1 MTRPHVLSR
10 IGQMTFLGVFLVF
23 ASEPSRSLDILLT
36 NDDGIEAQG
45 ISILR
50 QALLAKGHEV
60 LVVAPDSN
68 RSGSGLSLTVGPVSV
83 EQRSI
88 GFAVSS
94 TPATA
99 VLLSRNIKP
108 DKKFDI
114 LISGINHGANVG
126 YVTPVSGTVGAA
138 LMGAS
143 PMGLKLPSIAIST
156 DLPDRD
162 AGSEAGRAQL
172 RKAAEFLIQIISTL
186 QKATPE
192 DGSLLPSG
200 LALNANYP
208 LEEEVAGIRFCRQ
221 GSTGTILIT
230 YEKGG
235 DGVFFPKIS
244 SVSKD
249 QKDPAGTDTKAYR
262 AGFATIVPV
271 WPYLSASGSTFQ
283 RVEEKLGQL
292 LIVSD

>member
-1 MTRPHVLSR
+1 M
-10 IGQMTFLGVFLVF
+10 
-23 ASEPSRSLDILLT
+23 
-36 NDDGIEAQG
+36 
-45 ISILR
+45 
-50 QALLAKGHEV
+50 
-60 LVVAPDSN
+60 
-68 RSGSGLSLTVGPVSV
+68 
-83 EQRSI
+83 
-88 GFAVSS
+88 
-94 TPATA
+94 
-99 VLLSRNIKP
+99 
-108 DKKFDI
+108 
-114 LISGINHGANVG
+114 
-126 YVTPVSGTVGAA
+126 
-138 LMGAS
+138 
-143 PMGLKLPSIAIST
+143 
-156 DLPDRD
+156 
-162 AGSEAGRAQL
+162 
-172 RKAAEFLIQIISTL
+172 IQIISAL

-230 YEKGG
+230 YEQGD

-249 QKDPAGTDTKAYR
+249 QKDPEGTDTKAYR

-271 WPYLSASGSTFQ
+271 WPYLSASASTFQ